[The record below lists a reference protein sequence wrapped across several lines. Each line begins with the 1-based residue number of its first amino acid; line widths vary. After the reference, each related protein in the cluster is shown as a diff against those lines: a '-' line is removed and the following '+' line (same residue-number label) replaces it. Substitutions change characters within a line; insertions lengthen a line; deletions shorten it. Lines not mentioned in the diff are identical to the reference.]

1 MGRVEREERRNM
13 GRNRTGEERKG
24 RGEGGKKDWER
35 EDRSEGEGEYS
46 IRYNNN
52 NIIIYNIIIYNI

>member
-1 MGRVEREERRNM
+1 MGIEQKRIVWE
-13 GRNRTGEERKG
+13 GEE
-24 RGEGGKKDWER
+24 GKKDWER

-52 NIIIYNIIIYNI
+52 NIIIYNNICIRYNI